1 MFEIV
6 HDLHSCVR
14 SLRRQPFTTLVAVS
28 ILALGLAG
36 SVAVVTYVN
45 GFYQPFPGVD
55 ADRLVQLYGVEE
67 DEPYTAISFPD
78 YLDYAAASKRA
89 FAGDLAA
96 AQQFFAASV
105 RHPTMTEVIFGQAVS
120 GNYFSVLDVDM
131 RLGRGFLSSDDRRE
145 APPAVVL
152 SHSYWRRRFGGDE
165 EVVGRTLYLN
175 GKPFTMVGVAAPE
188 FLGSTAGLRPDI
200 WLPFE
205 VFRLTYTTTSAVA
218 EDRDRPLVLVYGRLR
233 RGLRVQQAQAELEG
247 LAAGLDQ
254 TYPRSQGKTRR
265 LRLAAATWVDPDSR
279 LAEMPTAHLMLA
291 AGGVLLLLACANVA
305 NLLLSV
311 AAGRRREMALR
322 ATLGA
327 SPRRLLRQI
336 LTENLV
342 LAVAAGGL
350 ALLLAGPAAS
360 RLGSYF
366 AHPSVWGDEAPRA
379 ATIDLRV
386 FAFTLAVS
394 IVVGLVAGAL
404 PALRA
409 SRRNLVTAL
418 KASGEASP
426 DGPGRR
432 LWGRRLPGARDLL
445 VSAQVALSV
454 VLLVVAGLVLR
465 TLDHAAHLDP
475 GFAVDQLV
483 ASIITVSSKK
493 GLESEDRPG
502 YYRELVDRLAA
513 EPWVRAATVAD
524 SAPFGYFGS
533 RELRFEG
540 HDEPAG
546 LTLAK
551 VVPGYFETVGL
562 EVLQGRSFLATD
574 TAESPGVALVNASL
588 ARRFF
593 ADQEPVGRRLW
604 WPGEDGQ
611 ADRSFEIVGVVR
623 DTRSRDFL
631 AEPEP
636 LVYFSYPQHY
646 YRPGNAL
653 LVATTIDPA
662 ATLPMLERWLREFDP
677 EIALLNALPYTE
689 VIRGALH
696 TQRMN
701 AALFSVVALLGLA
714 LAAAG
719 IFSVMSLAV
728 SRRTREIGIRMAV
741 GAQPSNI
748 ARLVIVRAL
757 GAVGLGLG
765 LGLAVA
771 WAVTR
776 LVRSLLYGVEA
787 TDPLT
792 FTAGTAVLVAAAGLA
807 TYLPTRRAV
816 AVDPS
821 TSLRCE

>member
-1 MFEIV
+1 MFELI
-6 HDLHSCVR
+6 HDLRSCVR

-36 SVAVVTYVN
+36 SVAVVTYIN

-55 ADRLVQLYGVEE
+55 ADRLAQLYGVEE
-67 DEPYTAISFPD
+67 DEPYTTISFPD

-89 FAGDLAA
+89 FAGGLAA
-96 AQQFFAASV
+96 AQEFFAASV

-120 GNYFSVLDVDM
+120 GNYFSVLEVDM
-131 RLGRGFLSSDDRRE
+131 SLGRGLLPSDDRRE

-152 SHSYWRRRFGGDE
+152 SHRWWRRRFGGDR
-165 EVVGRTLYLN
+165 EVLGRTLYLN

-188 FLGSTAGLRPDI
+188 FLGSVASLRPDVWTPI
-200 WLPFE
+200 E
-205 VFRLTYTTTSAVA
+205 VFRLTYTGWSAVA
-218 EDRDRPLVLVYGRLR
+218 EDRDRPLVRLYGRLR
-233 RGLRVQQAQAELEG
+233 RGVRMQQARAELEG
-247 LAAGLDQ
+247 LAAGLDES
-254 TYPRSQGKTRR
+254 YPRPEGKTRR
-265 LRLAAATWVDPDSR
+265 LRLAAATWVDPSSR
-279 LAEMPTAHLMLA
+279 LAELPTARLMLA

-322 ATLGA
+322 STLGA

-336 LTENLV
+336 LTENV
-342 LAVAAGGL
+342 VVAVAAGGL
-350 ALLLAGPAAS
+350 ALLLAGPASS
-360 RLGSYF
+360 RLGAYF
-366 AHPSVWGDEAPRA
+366 AHPSVWGGEAARQA
-379 ATIDLRV
+379 AIDLRV
-386 FAFTLAVS
+386 VAFTLAVA
-394 IVVGLVAGAL
+394 IAVGLMAGVL

-418 KASGEASP
+418 KASGETSP
-426 DGPGRR
+426 DGPDRP
-432 LWGRRLPGARDLL
+432 WGRRLPGARDLL
-445 VSAQVALSV
+445 VSVQVALSV

-465 TLDHAAHLDP
+465 TLNSAARLDP

-483 ASIITVSSKK
+483 ASIVTVSSKR
-493 GLESEDRPG
+493 GLEPEGRPR
-502 YYRELVDRLAA
+502 YYRELTERLAA
-513 EPWVRAATVAD
+513 EPWVRSATVAD

-533 RELRFEG
+533 RELRIEG

-546 LTLAK
+546 LTFAK
-551 VVPGYFETVGL
+551 VVPGYCATVGL

-574 TAESPGVALVNASL
+574 TAEAPGVALVNASL

-593 ADQEPVGRRLW
+593 PDQDPVGRRLG

-611 ADRSFEIVGVVR
+611 EERSFEIVGVVR

-646 YRPGNAL
+646 YTPGNAL
-653 LVATTIDPA
+653 LVATAIDPA

-677 EIALLNALPYTE
+677 EIALLNALPYSE
-689 VIRGALH
+689 VIRGALY

-701 AALFSVVALLGLA
+701 AALFSVVALVGLA

-728 SRRTREIGIRMAV
+728 SQRTREIGIRMAV
-741 GAQPSNI
+741 GAHPSAI
-748 ARLVIVRAL
+748 ARLVVGRAL
-757 GAVGLGLG
+757 SAVGPGLG
-765 LGLAVA
+765 VGLVA
-771 WAVTR
+771 ALAVTR

-787 TDPLT
+787 TDPLSFVT
-792 FTAGTAVLVAAAGLA
+792 GIGVILAAAALA
-807 TYLPTRRAV
+807 AFLPARRAV